1 MITLNRNRTKPTIND
16 VLNELDAF
24 EAETMTTAKP
34 FTVFIH
40 DKDTS
45 AADPF
50 QETYKS
56 ALIST
61 AHLTPATLGVLN
73 RITASRDL
81 PFWIYATEYG
91 WIVWFEAVDAIGL
104 IEEEHPAAYWIAQQ
118 ADLLAIKA
126 ALFKH
131 GYQAAH
137 LDKDGPIIDGLE
149 EYDH

>member
-1 MITLNRNRTKPTIND
+1 MVNPIFTETEIMKNEIITAND
-16 VLNELDAF
+16 
-24 EAETMTTAKP
+24 TA
-34 FTVFIH
+34 T
-40 DKDTS
+40 TS

-61 AHLTPATLGVLN
+61 AHLNPATLDGLN

-81 PFWIYATEYG
+81 PFWIYGTEYG